1 MCRVFNSQG
10 LLLQLETYS
19 ETVKKLLGNLAKDA
33 FLDAIEELLRFDK
46 DNQIFYEINVHDL
59 LWGYHDPILQI
70 LKDFRLTDDATFY
83 LEVRAILLVLEFQPV
98 YLVLAKS

>member
-83 LEVRAILLVLEFQPV
+83 LEVRAILLVLEFQLV